1 VRAGS
6 HRARRT
12 GIRWP
17 VIAAAVAVLVL
28 LGGGA
33 WYFFFREG
41 GLSLG
46 GDDVPEFSFELG
58 KVGGAAA
65 STGETAS
72 QEELDAAAED
82 VRETLDAMYVA
93 GFIDPAKWENG
104 EFPEVLEAFSQ
115 DARRRAERDLP
126 NLTLGDDAPQVASVA
141 PDVGRLSIRF
151 LVGDEGEL
159 TAAVA
164 ATSFAA
170 GGELEDGRPL
180 IVQHQG
186 SYYMHPGDDGWEI
199 VGYQVRG
206 IVTSG
211 TTGQGSPEET
221 TS

>member
-1 VRAGS
+1 MRAGS
-6 HRARRT
+6 HRARRA

-33 WYFFFREG
+33 WFFFREG
-41 GLSLG
+41 GNPFT

-65 STGETAS
+65 TTGETAS
-72 QEELDAAAED
+72 QEELDAAAQD

-93 GFIDPAKWENG
+93 GFIDPSKWENG
-104 EFPEVLEAFSQ
+104 RFPEVLEAFSQ
-115 DARRRAERDLP
+115 DAQRRAQRDLS
-126 NLTLGDDAPQVASVA
+126 NLTLGDDAQQVASVA

-151 LVGDEGEL
+151 LVGEGGEL
-159 TAAVA
+159 DAAVA

-170 GGELEDGRPL
+170 GGELDDGRPL

-186 SYYMHPGDDGWEI
+186 SYYLHPGDDGWEI

-211 TTGQGSPEET
+211 STGQGSPEET
-221 TS
+221 AT

>member
-1 VRAGS
+1 MPTGS

-12 GIRWP
+12 GIRLP
-17 VIAAAVAVLVL
+17 VIAAAVAILVL

-33 WYFFFREG
+33 WLFFFREG
-41 GLSLG
+41 GNPFTG
-46 GDDVPEFSFELG
+46 EEVAEFSFQLG

-65 STGETAS
+65 TTGETAS
-72 QEELDAAAED
+72 KEEMGAAAED

-93 GFIDPAKWENG
+93 GFIDPSKWENG
-104 EFPEVLEAFSQ
+104 AFTEVLEAFTD
-115 DARRRAERDLP
+115 DARRRAARDLP
-126 NLTLGDDAPQVASVA
+126 NLTLGDDAGQVASVA

-151 LVGDEGEL
+151 LVAEGGEL

-170 GGELEDGRPL
+170 GGELKDGRPL
-180 IVQHQG
+180 IVQHRG

-206 IVTSG
+206 IVTTG
-211 TTGQGSPEET
+211 TTGQGPPEET
-221 TS
+221 PS